1 MLHIATT
8 DLTISLVFTPTE
20 EYSED
25 SLDAEAKVRYEKKL
39 QLSGLATCP
48 YKLSLEAWID
58 DVTLWPPVEF
68 PDIVLYL
75 LQTPGKYTREKLKAY
90 KSLEAYNYFLSDWVG
105 TCYYHKIT
113 DSEFCVIKAAVRPS
127 QRLSEKPHR
136 PWVGLRQKD
145 GSISVACTLHMHGW
159 VSVLQTLNV

>member
-1 MLHIATT
+1 MLFSRLLRAMAK
-8 DLTISLVFTPTE
+8 
-20 EYSED
+20 EYSKD
-25 SLDAEAKVRYEKKL
+25 SLDDEAKVRYEKKL
-39 QLSGLATCP
+39 QLIDLAICP
-48 YKLSLEAWID
+48 YKLPSEAWID

-68 PDIVLYL
+68 PDIVVYL

-90 KSLEAYNYFLSDWVG
+90 KSLEAYNYFVSDWVG
-105 TCYYHKIT
+105 TYYYHKIT

-145 GSISVACTLHMHGW
+145 GSICVAHCTCMAG
-159 VSVLQTLNV
+159 

>member
-1 MLHIATT
+1 MLCSRLLCMAMQP
-8 DLTISLVFTPTE
+8 LVVYAMAKRCE

-25 SLDAEAKVRYEKKL
+25 SLDAEVKVRYEKKL
-39 QLSGLATCP
+39 QLIGLATCP
-48 YKLSLEAWID
+48 YKLSSEAWID

-145 GSISVACTLHMHGW
+145 GSISVAHCTCMTG
-159 VSVLQTLNV
+159 